1 MSFNPANWAGDC
13 TFGSVAFLVNEPS
26 ALNIPM
32 FGAKTI
38 RGVRSVPYASPPRT
52 MVQVTGREPATLALS
67 LTILTS
73 DYPDL
78 LAKVS
83 ATDTLTLQDDA
94 PVAGVL
100 LDELGTP
107 MHDPF
112 GLTFVTAV
120 FMSG

>member
-13 TFGSVAFLVNEPS
+13 TFGSVAFLVDEPS

-38 RGVRSVPYASPPRT
+38 KGVRSVPYASPPRNII
-52 MVQVTGREPATLALS
+52 QITGREPATLTLS
-67 LTILTS
+67 LTILTT

-78 LAKVS
+78 FAKVGT
-83 ATDTLTLQDDA
+83 TDTLTLQDDA

-100 LDELGTP
+100 LDELGGP

-112 GLTFVTAV
+112 GLTFVTAT
-120 FMSG
+120 FISG

>member
-1 MSFNPANWAGDC
+1 MSIATIYAGDC
-13 TFGSVAFLVNEPS
+13 TFGSVAFLVDEPS

-32 FGAKTI
+32 FGTKTI
-38 RGVRSVPYASPPRT
+38 KGVRSVPYASPPRT
-52 MVQVTGREPATLALS
+52 IIQITGREPATLTLS

-78 LAKVS
+78 LAK
-83 ATDTLTLQDDA
+83 ACTTDTLTLQDDA

-100 LDELGTP
+100 LDELGRP

-112 GLTFVTAV
+112 GLTFVTAT
-120 FMSG
+120 FISG